1 MRGIEAVV
9 SAPSKFCG
17 KETTA
22 AAMSESSKKRH
33 RVGVSMVRGIRRR
46 SSILPQSFAENLA
59 MEELMWC
66 AAEIQQKPPMKHLAI
81 SICVTL
87 FSFVLAEERKG
98 PVADAYREIGQ
109 KIPEANQLLAEGK
122 WTEAVRLLNS
132 VHPEVRR
139 TIDQSQALASFLFQL
154 HPEESYELHKEVAAA
169 HPDLEMPNYLW
180 AVEQHRRGEWKGA
193 LASYR
198 LAFRLMKDYAPSY
211 GLAAECALR
220 LGKVDEAL
228 ELWDKSEKAQT
239 GTLEEFETEVCRI
252 HGPQPK
258 HRERETLMT
267 KAKAGD
273 VDAAVG
279 VIALDLEWP
288 EDWWNS
294 GPNKNFLKVDLA
306 AFAERPDLGRELEL
320 ALLAAKLATEELEPK
335 RAKELLSDAGLLLR
349 KPVLPANGRVLS
361 FLITFIHDHEF
372 LSKDTLLKNWGA
384 LMRDQAKTSKDPEL
398 HNALAWL
405 HLDSSELE
413 SIDLHGWKQTGDARF
428 AASYLGSQ
436 VQAGKLTLDSP
447 QLIQALKQFPDHY
460 VVQSIPLGLTK
471 PESPRYRTALIEI
484 IKADYVKLPRAG
496 VIPRPS
502 ARPLIE
508 VFHELAEISKQ

>member
-1 MRGIEAVV
+1 M
-9 SAPSKFCG
+9 
-17 KETTA
+17 
-22 AAMSESSKKRH
+22 KR
-33 RVGVSMVRGIRRR
+33 
-46 SSILPQSFAENLA
+46 F
-59 MEELMWC
+59 
-66 AAEIQQKPPMKHLAI
+66 AI
-81 SICVTL
+81 SICLTL
-87 FSFVLAEERKG
+87 SSFVLAEEQKG
-98 PVADAYREIGQ
+98 PVAEAYREIDQ
-109 KIPEANQLLAEGK
+109 KIPEGNQLLAEGR
-122 WTEAVRLLNS
+122 WSEAIRLLNS
-132 VHPEVRR
+132 VHPKDRR
-139 TIDQSQALASFLFQL
+139 TVDQSQALGSFMFQL

-169 HPDLEMPNYLW
+169 HPDQEMPNYLW
-180 AVEQHRRGEWKGA
+180 AMEQHRRGEWKGA

-198 LAFRLMKDYAPSY
+198 LASRLMKDYAPTY

-228 ELWDKSEKAQT
+228 ELWDKSEKAQA
-239 GTLEEFETEVCRI
+239 GTLVEFETEVCRI

-273 VDAAVG
+273 MDAAVG

-306 AFAERPDLGRELEL
+306 AFSDQKEPQRELEL

-335 RAKELLSDAGLLLR
+335 KAKELLSDAGLMLR

-361 FLITFIHDHEF
+361 FLITFIHDHEL
-372 LSKDTLLKNWGA
+372 LSKDALTKNWGA

-405 HLDSSELE
+405 HLDTPELE
-413 SIDLHGWKQTGDARF
+413 AIDLHGWKQTGDARF
-428 AASYLGSQ
+428 AASYLGGQ
-436 VQAGKLTLDSP
+436 MQADKLTLDSP

-471 PESPRYRTALIEI
+471 PESPLYRSALIET
-484 IKADYVKLPRAG
+484 IKADYMQLPRAG
-496 VIPRPS
+496 MIPRPS
-502 ARPLIE
+502 AKPLMQ

>member
-1 MRGIEAVV
+1 M
-9 SAPSKFCG
+9 
-17 KETTA
+17 
-22 AAMSESSKKRH
+22 KRFA
-33 RVGVSMVRGIRRR
+33 IFICL
-46 SSILPQSFAENLA
+46 ILS
-59 MEELMWC
+59 
-66 AAEIQQKPPMKHLAI
+66 
-81 SICVTL
+81 
-87 FSFVLAEERKG
+87 SFVLAEEQKG
-98 PVADAYREIGQ
+98 PVADAYREIDQ
-109 KIPEANQLLAEGK
+109 KIPEANQLLAEGR

-132 VHPEVRR
+132 VHPKDQR
-139 TIDQSQALASFLFQL
+139 TVDQSQALASFMFQL

-169 HPDLEMPNYLW
+169 HPDKEMPNYLW
-180 AVEQHRRGEWKGA
+180 AMEQHRRGEWKGA

-198 LAFRLMKDYAPSY
+198 LASRLMKDYAPTY

-220 LGKVDEAL
+220 LGKVDEAM
-228 ELWDKSEKAQT
+228 ELWEKSEKAQT

-252 HGPQPK
+252 HGPLPK

-306 AFAERPDLGRELEL
+306 AFSERQEPGRELEL
-320 ALLAAKLATEELEPK
+320 ALLAAKLATEEFEPK
-335 RAKELLSDAGLLLR
+335 KAKELLSDVGLLLR
-349 KPVLPANGRVLS
+349 KPVLPVNGRVLS
-361 FLITFIHDHEF
+361 YLITFIHDHEF
-372 LSKDTLLKNWGA
+372 LSKDTLTKNWGA
-384 LMRDQAKTSKDPEL
+384 LMCDQAKTSKDPEL

-405 HLDSSELE
+405 HLDTPELE
-413 SIDLHGWKQTGDARF
+413 AIDLHGWKQTGDARF
-428 AASYLGSQ
+428 AASYLGGQ
-436 VQAGKLTLDSP
+436 MQADKLTLDSP

-471 PESPRYRTALIEI
+471 PESPRYRSALIET
-484 IKADYVKLPRAG
+484 IKADYMQLPRAG
-496 VIPRPS
+496 MIPRPS
-502 ARPLIE
+502 AKPLMQ